1 MLMSENVQLPA
12 FQTIRLSEVVS
23 CIRKDL
29 LILILSAIVLAGL
42 GAVAGKLTNKTES
55 SAQLVLSPMPL
66 AGKGKVTTAEGKA
79 SGDELEAMLATPL
92 DVKSTSLLCM
102 GDEVLSKTFEEV
114 NKEGVL
120 SKPIKN
126 LLNLKKALSFAVAVQ
141 KETPYDITYTPLIT
155 LTADAKLPADAK
167 AIVNTWAHVVSEA
180 AKRFQDAVQ
189 GPVAKALDGRKTELQ
204 SELTQTELDSEKFW
218 TDNNP
223 LYLETRLNE
232 IAGLLNTFRKEH
244 ATLEAEI
251 VLDKGTVE
259 SLEADK
265 ANIPEKI
272 KLEWNIPAPLAA
284 SLASKIGIAAPKD
297 GDAKQSS
304 GTSITD
310 EVLNQTY
317 WDVVGK
323 ITMTRAG
330 FVSKEKKIADLDR
343 LIDSLEKER
352 LDLQAQFA
360 KATTGKMRVGREL
373 LRIEEEFRDIAL
385 KQKFAQVASSLNHP
399 VLQIL
404 SEGAEWPVP
413 RFQRAIAF
421 GMMAG
426 VLGLTAAA
434 CFSVL
439 WRLFIKPTLGG

>member
-1 MLMSENVQLPA
+1 MSQNVQQSL
-12 FQTIRLSEVVS
+12 FQMIRLNEVVA
-23 CIRKDL
+23 CIRRDFV
-29 LILILSAIVLAGL
+29 AVLAA
-42 GAVAGKLTNKTES
+42 AVLLAGMGGVVGKLSNKTES

-66 AGKGKVTTAEGKA
+66 SGKGKVSYSAGRPNP
-79 SGDELEAMLATPL
+79 DELESMLATPL

-102 GDEVLSKTFEEV
+102 SDEVLSKTLDQV
-114 NKEGVL
+114 NKDGVL

-126 LLNLKKALSFAVAVQ
+126 LLQLKRTLSFAVAVQ

-155 LTADAKLPADAK
+155 LTAEAKNPADAK
-167 AIVNTWAHVVSEA
+167 AMVNTWAHVVSDA

-189 GPVAKALDGRKTELQ
+189 GPVAKALDGRKQELHD
-204 SELTQTELDSEKFW
+204 ELTQTELDSEKFW

-232 IAGLLNTFRKEH
+232 ISGLLNTFRKEH

-265 ANIPEKI
+265 TNIPEKI
-272 KLEWNIPAPLAA
+272 KLEWNLPTPLAA
-284 SLASKIGIAAPKD
+284 SIASKLGIGTSKD
-297 GDAKQSS
+297 GAAKQS
-304 GTSITD
+304 GDTAITS
-310 EVLNQTY
+310 EVLNPTY
-317 WDVVGK
+317 WEVVGK
-323 ITMTRAG
+323 ITSTRAG
-330 FVSKEKKIADLDR
+330 FFSKEKKIADLDR
-343 LIDSLEKER
+343 LIDTLEKER

-360 KATTGKMRVGREL
+360 KATTGKLRVGREL
-373 LRIEEEFRDIAL
+373 IRIEEEFHDIAL

-399 VLQIL
+399 ALQIL

-413 RFQRAIAF
+413 RFQKAIAF

-426 VLGLTAAA
+426 LLGFAAAA

-439 WRLFIKPTLGG
+439 WRLFLKPALGG